1 MFFANE
7 QRDKVRT
14 DNPDL
19 KFGDVGKVLGQKW
32 KELSDAQKAPYE
44 KKAAADKKRYEDEK
58 AAYNAVRVSLAL
70 SHSLTWLTFEG
81 RCR

>member
-19 KFGDVGKVLGQKW
+19 KFGDVGKVLGSKW
-32 KELSDAQKAPYE
+32 KELSEAQKAPYE
-44 KKAAADKKRYEDEK
+44 KKAALDKKRYEDEK
-58 AAYNAVRVSLAL
+58 AAYNAVK
-70 SHSLTWLTFEG
+70 F
-81 RCR
+81 